1 MLILL
6 ISDHESYGFS
16 RSIWNQFELVSLKKL
31 KLHEPLQLFEK
42 LTRANEF
49 QIEHYLN

>member
-16 RSIWNQFELVSLKKL
+16 RSIWNQFELVSLKKT
-31 KLHEPLQLFEK
+31 EIA
-42 LTRANEF
+42 RAASAF
-49 QIEHYLN
+49 